1 MKNIKVF
8 EDFHNMEKEAG
19 KDFELTNYMFFQNL
33 NTMKHAIEEIMQ
45 MDHKMIDDLLSD
57 DHGWATDHIS
67 TSADDV
73 EEVYHFLKYRSEA
86 NDHNEEPQQG
96 MLVNIQGNNDKVEIE
111 EGGEDE

>member
-1 MKNIKVF
+1 MKNIKMF
-8 EDFHNMEKEAG
+8 EDFHNMEEG
-19 KDFELTNYMFFQNL
+19 KDFELTHYMFFQNL

-57 DHGWATDHIS
+57 DHGWAVDHIA

-73 EEVYHFLKYRSEA
+73 EEVYHFLKYRGEVSS
-86 NDHNEEPQQG
+86 HPEEPQKGMIINVQG
-96 MLVNIQGNNDKVEIE
+96 DDDKVEVE